1 MGRWLVVQNSGIVH
15 GYRKYISIVISCTS
29 FIIFTVVLPLYADIF
44 IYTDKAGC
52 VHLTNIPT
60 SSKYR
65 LYLKE
70 RPVKPSRSYSTD
82 RFDNYIKEASKRYRV
97 AFPLLKAMVKV
108 ESDFNPLAVSKMGAR
123 GLMQIMP
130 QNFKTLRIKDPFNPR
145 ENIMGG
151 ACYFKQLLNRFDG
164 KIKLALAAYH
174 AGPNNVDRYKRI
186 PPFKET
192 EDYVRRVMKY
202 YYAATTQ
209 VPLTH

>member
-1 MGRWLVVQNSGIVH
+1 MGRWLIIQNSGIVD
-15 GYRKYISIVISCTS
+15 GYRKYISIVISCTALV
-29 FIIFTVVLPLYADIF
+29 IFTAVLPLYADI
-44 IYTDKAGC
+44 YMYVDKENC
-52 VHLTNIPT
+52 LHFTNIPT

-65 LYLKE
+65 FYMKE
-70 RPVKPSRSYSTD
+70 KPVKSSRLHRTERY
-82 RFDNYIKEASKRYRV
+82 DNYIKEASKRYRV

-108 ESDFNPLAVSKMGAR
+108 ESDFNPRAVSKMGAR

-130 QNFKTLRIKDPFNPR
+130 RNFKTLRIKDPFNPR

-151 ACYFKQLLNRFDG
+151 ACYFKQLLDRFDG

-202 YYAATTQ
+202 YYAATNQST
-209 VPLTH
+209 PTH

>member
-1 MGRWLVVQNSGIVH
+1 MVVQKSRIVH
-15 GYRKYISIVISCTS
+15 GYSKYITIIISCTALV
-29 FIIFTVVLPLYADIF
+29 IFTAALPLYADIYMY
-44 IYTDKAGC
+44 IDKKNC
-52 VHLTNIPT
+52 FHFTNIPT

-65 LYLKE
+65 LYIKE
-70 RPVKPSRSYSTD
+70 KPAKSSRLHRTKKYD
-82 RFDNYIKEASKRYRV
+82 DYIKEASKRHGV
-97 AFPLLKAMVKV
+97 AFPLIKAIMKV
-108 ESDFNPLAVSKMGAR
+108 ESDFNSLAVSKKGAM

-130 QNFKTLRIKDPFNPR
+130 QNIKTLRIKDPFNPR

-151 ACYFKQLLNRFDG
+151 TSYFKQLLNRFDG

-202 YYAATTQ
+202 YYAATNQAT
-209 VPLTH
+209 PTY